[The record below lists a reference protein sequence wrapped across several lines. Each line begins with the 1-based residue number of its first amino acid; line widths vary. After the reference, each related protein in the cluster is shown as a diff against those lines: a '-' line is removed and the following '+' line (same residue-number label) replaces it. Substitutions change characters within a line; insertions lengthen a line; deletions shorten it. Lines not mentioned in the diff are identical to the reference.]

1 MIIKM
6 LLKGVSTMSSD
17 SFNSN
22 STVSTYPLTQ
32 HIPFDNSLWTGRHEP
47 YESERARYW
56 YQLINDYTNQ
66 PVGLIGFACDQGVR
80 RNLGRVGAK
89 EAPKTIRKAF
99 AKLPCSTTLQDHYKS
114 QLRYDEYDN
123 KALMQLIG
131 DAGDV
136 YCHDDDKLMD
146 EVLELTQAD
155 YTQRVKNII
164 RQGSLA
170 IGLGGGHAIAYA
182 SYLGLWNALN
192 ERTEQTKLG
201 APRIGIINFDAHL
214 DLRQAPKGT
223 SGTPF
228 RQIAEHNLTY
238 DQAFNYCAIGISQF
252 SNTAA
257 LFDRA
262 KDLGVTVISDD
273 NCIRLPWIDIEKQ
286 LTVFIGSVDVIY
298 LTIDMDGL
306 ESSVVPG
313 VSAPAAKGLS
323 LDFVERCIE
332 HIFAQ
337 GIVKMADIAETNPTY
352 DIDGRSSKVAA
363 RLLALIVEIYLTQDK

>member
-1 MIIKM
+1 MPSNSI
-6 LLKGVSTMSSD
+6 S
-17 SFNSN
+17 SN
-22 STVSTYPLTQ
+22 STPSTRPSTEY
-32 HIPFDNSLWTGRHEP
+32 IPFDTSLWTGRHEP
-47 YESERARYW
+47 YESQRARYW
-56 YQLINDYTNQ
+56 YQLISDYSSQ

-80 RNLGRVGAK
+80 RNLGRVGAR

-99 AKLPCSTTLQDHYKS
+99 AKLPCSTTLQDRYQD
-114 QLRYDEYDN
+114 QLQNENNDN
-123 KALMQLIG
+123 ALMQLIG

-136 YCHDDDKLMD
+136 YCHDGDKLMD

-182 SYLGLWNALN
+182 SYLGLWEALN
-192 ERTEQTKLG
+192 ERTEQTEVR

-214 DLRQAPKGT
+214 DLRQAPTGT

-228 RQIAEHNLTY
+228 RQIAEHNLVHN
-238 DQAFNYCAIGISQF
+238 QAFNYCAIGISQF
-252 SNTAA
+252 SNTAS

-262 KDLGVTVISDD
+262 KDLDVTVISDD
-273 NCIRLPWIDIEKQ
+273 NCIRLPWIDIEQQ
-286 LTVFIGSVDVIY
+286 LDGFLESVDVIY
-298 LTIDMDGL
+298 LTIDMDGF

-332 HIFAQ
+332 HIFKK
-337 GIVKMADIAETNPTY
+337 GIVKMADIAETNPIY

-363 RLLALIVEIYLTQDK
+363 RLLALMAELHLTQNK

>member
-1 MIIKM
+1 MTIKM
-6 LLKGVSTMSSD
+6 LLKGFLTMPSD
-17 SFNSN
+17 SLNSN
-22 STVSTYPLTQ
+22 STVSTYQSTQ
-32 HIPFDNSLWTGRHEP
+32 HTPFDTSLWTGRHEP
-47 YESERARYW
+47 YESQRARYW
-56 YQLINDYTNQ
+56 YQLVSDYTNQ
-66 PVGLIGFACDQGVR
+66 PVCLIGFACDQGVR

-99 AKLPCSTTLQDHYKS
+99 AKLPCSTALQDRYQS
-114 QLRYDEYDN
+114 QLQDESNDN
-123 KALMQLIG
+123 ALMQLIG

-136 YCHDDDKLMD
+136 YCHDGDKLMD
-146 EVLELTQAD
+146 EVLELAQSD

-170 IGLGGGHAIAYA
+170 VGLGGGHAIAYA
-182 SYLGLWNALN
+182 SYLGLWEALN
-192 ERTEQTKLG
+192 ERTEQTKLK

-214 DLRQAPKGT
+214 DLRQAPTGT

-228 RQIAEHNLTY
+228 RQIAEYNLEL

-262 KDLGVTVISDD
+262 SELGVTIISDD
-273 NCIRLPWIDIEKQ
+273 SCVRLPWVDIKQ
-286 LTVFIGSVDVIY
+286 QLDSFIQSVDVIY
-298 LTIDMDGL
+298 LTIDMDGF

-363 RLLALIVEIYLTQDK
+363 RLLALMAELHLTQDK